1 MACNPN
7 CKVVKMKSWK
17 GIGHNNYDQ
26 VYKRGIREKWS
37 VWVTITSWPPTQ
49 PQEIFPCFIILTH
62 LPSFSLYPTLH
73 WSCWLGQSSCWI
85 QSKTIPLHWGAAS
98 LDGHSRQ
105 SHKAWHQK
113 FGSSIAVLSKE
124 HENDESLGKLDVG
137 VPPRSPSICKVAWLE
152 PVLNVVIFLLGL
164 QGNQVHTVFPVWWI
178 ALNFPPLF
186 FSPAEVAAIQ
196 PVIFDLLI
204 GGHVSTIKVIVS
216 LILES
221 LWSCDK
227 RLLWKVQAI
236 KKNLTCRA
244 LPRNWGGE
252 QFAFA
257 GLLACLPLSCTYVCC
272 VTKTGPM
279 AR

>member
-62 LPSFSLYPTLH
+62 LPSFPLYPTLH

-186 FSPAEVAAIQ
+186 F
-196 PVIFDLLI
+196 
-204 GGHVSTIKVIVS
+204 
-216 LILES
+216 
-221 LWSCDK
+221 
-227 RLLWKVQAI
+227 
-236 KKNLTCRA
+236 LTCRSCGHPA
-244 LPRNWGGE
+244 SHIWSSYRGPRLHYKSN
-252 QFAFA
+252 
-257 GLLACLPLSCTYVCC
+257 C
-272 VTKTGPM
+272 VLDTWISLVLWQETIMKGSGNKKNSHLQSTS
-279 AR
+279 